1 MKNGPG
7 FVHAQS
13 PRKSSVAQSLDG
25 KGRLVGSLHFPDV
38 KLVRQ
43 ARSRKAVSAD
53 VRFGEHNGLKPDIAS
68 CPLSARTGK
77 SLTSVAPSQAEHR
90 SVAWLGGQASYWH
103 IATRATAKTA
113 RHDHVRPSRN
123 RHLPEISRLS
133 SVLTQDR
140 HVGRFAGFQGLPRVG
155 GQGDGYQKLI
165 AVIVA
170 VCGYRL

>member
-1 MKNGPG
+1 MASIERDGGWRSLPEHRPPTRCADRLQQVRSLVIFRSRAVRLRG
-7 FVHAQS
+7 LLW
-13 PRKSSVAQSLDG
+13 PRKRTSSAWLPRSVL
-25 KGRLVGSLHFPDV
+25 
-38 KLVRQ
+38 RQ
-43 ARSRKAVSAD
+43 NR
-53 VRFGEHNGLKPDIAS
+53 
-68 CPLSARTGK
+68 K

-113 RHDHVRPSRN
+113 HHDHVRPSRN

-133 SVLTQDR
+133 SILTQDR
-140 HVGRFAGFQGLPRVG
+140 HVGRFAGFQSLPRVG